1 MYKCLMH
8 ASDHFDRL
16 YRETERYW
24 WRDKDRYSTDRDAY
38 PYSLLTQ
45 HTLRLLHDQPAG
57 RALDL
62 GAGEGADSI
71 RLALLGYQVD
81 AVEISAVAAEKISH
95 FAEEAGAKVRVV
107 VADIRAFIPDNSYD
121 VIFCNGVLH
130 YLDEKEQ
137 VVTRMQE
144 ATRPGGINVVSLWS
158 SHTPVPECHE
168 SIPVFCDDEDGIVAA
183 LYQGWP
189 KELLYFERD
198 KAETSHSDLPSHRH
212 SHIKLI
218 ARRPLPAR

>member
-1 MYKCLMH
+1 MH

-16 YRETERYW
+16 YLQTERYW
-24 WRDKDRYSTDRDAY
+24 WRDKDRYATDQDAY

-45 HTLRLLHDQPAG
+45 HTLRLLRDQPAG

-81 AVEISAVAAEKISH
+81 AVEVSEVAAGKIRR
-95 FAEEAGAKVRVV
+95 FAEDAGAKVRVM
-107 VADIRAFIPDNSYD
+107 VADIRKFTPDSSYD
-121 VIFCNGVLH
+121 VIICNGVLH
-130 YLDEKEQ
+130 YVDEKER
-137 VVTRMQE
+137 VVAGMQQ

-158 SHTPVPECHE
+158 SYTPVPDCHDV
-168 SIPVFCDDEDGIVAA
+168 IPVFCDAEEGIVTK
-183 LYQGWP
+183 LYQDWR

-198 KAETSHSDLPSHRH
+198 KAETAHSDLPSHRH

-218 ARRPLPAR
+218 ARRPAG